1 MERSLPIRYFIYY
14 LVLIIGLSSAQERWN
29 YSAEVIESTKIN
41 GEEVRRSN
49 ENVRFVKVGKVILTD
64 NAVQYIKDDVLHL
77 NGNTM
82 MINGLDTLT
91 CDSMV
96 YWSKLDSGYAM
107 GNVRYI
113 QPEKD
118 RLLTTDI
125 FHYWQTDGY
134 RGSSFFAKGYTR
146 IVEPNRLIA
155 ANEIHYDDN
164 IQLMTLSENASVEDQ
179 TRGIFGDEMEI
190 QYADSLLE
198 MIHVDKNAFAYN
210 ELNLKINKDGLYQ
223 NFRDEMTSKELI
235 AHFQGDHISLLK
247 LNKMA
252 TTLYHVVDDSLLAG
266 ENTVSG
272 DTIRISF
279 QDGEIKRLQ
288 VQGGAI
294 GEFNPEGKNT
304 RLDTTV
310 FYGGEYID
318 YHIDEQL
325 SFLSEGAFMEYE
337 GTKLSAG
344 EILVNWETNI
354 LDAVLANEEY
364 PTVQTKGESPM
375 KGESMVFDLVAKHG
389 RITKGKTSLNQG
401 FYHGKEV
408 FRDDPNV
415 FHVQSSK
422 YTSCDLDNPHFYL
435 GSRKMKMLPGDRVIA
450 KPLWLHIYDVPII
463 GLPLAV
469 FPNKGGR
476 RQSGWIMPSFDSY
489 KSIGTG
495 FRNFG
500 YYWAPNEYMDEK
512 ILVNFF
518 DEQGIH
524 LSSKFNYK
532 KRSGTRW
539 YNFQYN
545 GKISGTIKRR
555 IITNEIIDLAD
566 EQNVREDQR
575 LSWSHSQKFDPTQ
588 RLAIKYEYV
597 SNKDAYQNDQEVN
610 LQNRLK
616 QNLSSSLNYSKNWK
630 TSSASLGFN
639 QFRDLSIENRT
650 PDSFSYLSD
659 GRYKSYKYEDGPKFN
674 FRLGSRKIFGV
685 GDSWYNSV
693 TSSYTMKT
701 SMGRRDHS
709 LIKESDSTWAFG
721 DTTKLKYGG
730 IKHSASVSAPQTFFK
745 WLTLNPN
752 VSFREDWIFNYK
764 MENDEGEEID
774 VLDEFKRRL
783 TWNYSLS
790 VKTKIYGLFPFRI
803 GKLNAIR
810 HVITPSLSYQYQPDF
825 SDPQFGGDLYF
836 QNNGTDEAFDYFK
849 GSYVGSTSK
858 TEKKSYRLSVDNVFQ
873 AKIKDEKGGYDK
885 SNFLTWNSSISY
897 NTLKDSLKLSEMT
910 SNVRVKS
917 LSGSELFRVR
927 MYHNFYELGG
937 NEGEDD
943 RKPIDQM
950 LNIWGGELPRLTRMS
965 ISTDMKFKL
974 FGSAI
979 GSQLQNAEA
988 DSTEDIEDEFYSME
1002 KQSNSKKKGNN
1013 IWESKL
1019 QFKYSANWK
1028 HTDDDWDYKFSMK
1041 MVNSINLS
1049 KKWTLSYMAD
1059 FNLKERE
1066 MTYHSFRIY
1075 RPLHCWEFSFNYWP
1089 RGNSSGFSLQIN
1101 VKNPEL
1107 KDIKLTSKD
1116 GKRGFGG
1123 F

>member
-14 LVLIIGLSSAQERWN
+14 LALIIGLSSAQERWN
-29 YSAEVIESTKIN
+29 FSADGEIEGTKIN
-41 GEEVRRSN
+41 GLEVRRLN
-49 ENVRFVKVGKVILTD
+49 ENVRFVKTDKVILAD
-64 NAVQYIKDDVLHL
+64 NAAQYIKDDVLHL
-77 NGNTM
+77 NGNII

-179 TRGIFGDEMEI
+179 TRGIFGDEMT
-190 QYADSLLE
+190 
-198 MIHVDKNAFAYN
+198 IHNVDKNAFAYN

-500 YYWAPNEYMDEK
+500 YYWAPNDYMDEK

-532 KRSGTRW
+532 KRSGTHW

-752 VSFREDWIFNYK
+752 LSLREDWIFNYK
-764 MENDEGEEID
+764 WKMMGM
-774 VLDEFKRRL
+774 
-783 TWNYSLS
+783 
-790 VKTKIYGLFPFRI
+790 
-803 GKLNAIR
+803 
-810 HVITPSLSYQYQPDF
+810 
-825 SDPQFGGDLYF
+825 
-836 QNNGTDEAFDYFK
+836 
-849 GSYVGSTSK
+849 
-858 TEKKSYRLSVDNVFQ
+858 KK
-873 AKIKDEKGGYDK
+873 
-885 SNFLTWNSSISY
+885 
-897 NTLKDSLKLSEMT
+897 
-910 SNVRVKS
+910 
-917 LSGSELFRVR
+917 
-927 MYHNFYELGG
+927 
-937 NEGEDD
+937 
-943 RKPIDQM
+943 
-950 LNIWGGELPRLTRMS
+950 
-965 ISTDMKFKL
+965 
-974 FGSAI
+974 
-979 GSQLQNAEA
+979 
-988 DSTEDIEDEFYSME
+988 
-1002 KQSNSKKKGNN
+1002 
-1013 IWESKL
+1013 
-1019 QFKYSANWK
+1019 
-1028 HTDDDWDYKFSMK
+1028 
-1041 MVNSINLS
+1041 
-1049 KKWTLSYMAD
+1049 
-1059 FNLKERE
+1059 
-1066 MTYHSFRIY
+1066 
-1075 RPLHCWEFSFNYWP
+1075 
-1089 RGNSSGFSLQIN
+1089 
-1101 VKNPEL
+1101 
-1107 KDIKLTSKD
+1107 
-1116 GKRGFGG
+1116 
-1123 F
+1123 